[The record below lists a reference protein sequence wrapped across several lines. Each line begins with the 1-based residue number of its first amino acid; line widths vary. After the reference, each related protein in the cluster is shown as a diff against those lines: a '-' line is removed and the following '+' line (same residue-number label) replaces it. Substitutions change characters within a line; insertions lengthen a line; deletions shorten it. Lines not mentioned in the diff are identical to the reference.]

1 MCDDAGRI
9 IDLYERHAQHWDRN
23 RWRNLFKRPWL
34 ARFRTLLPRGG
45 SVLDIGCGS
54 GEPIARHFIEAGYKL
69 TGVDSS
75 RAMIAFCKARFPDQ
89 TWLLAD
95 MRALSIDA
103 RFDGILAW
111 DSFFHLTQNDQR
123 LMFPIFRKHAAP
135 NAVLMFTSGPRE
147 GVAMGTYAFG
157 GGVARPF

>member
-23 RWRNLFKRPWL
+23 RWRNLFERPWL

-54 GEPIARHFIEAGYKL
+54 GEPIARHFIEAGYNL

-75 RAMIAFCKARFPDQ
+75 PAMIDFCKARFPGQ
-89 TWLLAD
+89 TWLVED

-103 RFDGILAW
+103 VRRN
-111 DSFFHLTQNDQR
+111 TR
-123 LMFPIFRKHAAP
+123 LGQLLSSHAK
-135 NAVLMFTSGPRE
+135 
-147 GVAMGTYAFG
+147 
-157 GGVARPF
+157 